1 MNKTGFIETLSERLN
16 YSIEECTKINEIIER
31 NFIISKQ
38 SKERIINNFINELN
52 YTEEQADNVYNI
64 AVEIIT
70 KSIKEKIIHPFKGRD

>member
-1 MNKTGFIETLSERLN
+1 MNKTDFINELSNRTN

-31 NFIISKQ
+31 NFIISKK
-38 SKERIINNFINELN
+38 SKEKIITDFINELN
-52 YTEEQADNVYNI
+52 YTEEQAENVYKI